1 MSVYHPSEPRRN
13 TLISTGEHRL
23 MMVLTRVLTMR
34 FHSSPSRGTPSTS
47 MPDSSAPRSAS
58 KEPRDSKLHA
68 LNCQMLSHHFGAQ
81 LIALAGRHHRSFG
94 HDDIFLSQS
103 GGKMESLFNQ

>member
-13 TLISTGEHRL
+13 TPVSTGEHRL

-34 FHSSPSRGTPSTS
+34 FHSSPSSGTPSTS
-47 MPDSSAPRSAS
+47 MPDSSAPR
-58 KEPRDSKLHA
+58 PRAQSPVARNLHA

-103 GGKMESLFNQ
+103 GGKMESLLNQ

>member
-1 MSVYHPSEPRRN
+1 MHLSGLEAFMDPDTFIADGGKLRIGGGQVLSGLDGGRRIHAHPED
-13 TLISTGEHRL
+13 
-23 MMVLTRVLTMR
+23 
-34 FHSSPSRGTPSTS
+34 

-58 KEPRDSKLHA
+58 TEPRGSESHA
-68 LNCQMLSHHFGAQ
+68 LNCQMLSYHFGAQ

-103 GGKMESLFNQ
+103 GSEMKSLFHQ